1 MRDASVEDLFNRFHG
16 AELIQVTDET
26 GNGVVDQARVDQ
38 ALAAASAA
46 IDSYLRPRYRLPLAS
61 VPVRLIDLACD
72 IARFL
77 LQHGGDRIPTD
88 QAEKAHDRAI
98 SFLKDVSKGLADLG
112 LDATGSP
119 APESPGA
126 PLAGPRRPFPPHR
139 RAADRKSDEG

>member
-1 MRDASVEDLFNRFHG
+1 MLYASVQDLINRFTE

-26 GNGVVDQARVDQ
+26 GTGVVDQARVDQ
-38 ALAAASAA
+38 ALAAASAT

-88 QAEKAHDRAI
+88 QAEKIGRAH
-98 SFLKDVSKGLADLG
+98 V
-112 LDATGSP
+112 
-119 APESPGA
+119 
-126 PLAGPRRPFPPHR
+126 
-139 RAADRKSDEG
+139 